1 MMGISGR
8 IHGKSASWYSRL
20 SGGGGDGDV
29 EKEEKSAGGG
39 GRIRKGYIPMVVGQT
54 EEETERILVPTK
66 LLKHP
71 CIISLLD
78 LSASELGYTQPGN
91 LRIHYDVQQFKR
103 MLRTIL

>member
-1 MMGISGR
+1 MAIWRKRRS
-8 IHGKSASWYSRL
+8 KFA
-20 SGGGGDGDV
+20 
-29 EKEEKSAGGG
+29 GG

-71 CIISLLD
+71 CIISLLE

-91 LRIHYDVQQFKR
+91 LRIHYDVQQFKL

>member
-8 IHGKSASWYSRL
+8 SHGKSASWYSRL
-20 SGGGGDGDV
+20 SGGDM

-78 LSASELGYTQPGN
+78 LSATELGYTQPGN